1 MIMTALVNSRHGLG
15 LDVMCLKD
23 AYSLELF
30 NVTCSLKLFHNVRA
44 AGKYKYS
51 CSFFLIFLDMLS
63 YQLSLDHPLEAASL
77 QIT

>member
-1 MIMTALVNSRHGLG
+1 MNIKTSPSMRNNSYTFIVIFFLQIVLKHFRLMIMTALVNSRHGLG

-44 AGKYKYS
+44 LG
-51 CSFFLIFLDMLS
+51 
-63 YQLSLDHPLEAASL
+63 EV
-77 QIT
+77 